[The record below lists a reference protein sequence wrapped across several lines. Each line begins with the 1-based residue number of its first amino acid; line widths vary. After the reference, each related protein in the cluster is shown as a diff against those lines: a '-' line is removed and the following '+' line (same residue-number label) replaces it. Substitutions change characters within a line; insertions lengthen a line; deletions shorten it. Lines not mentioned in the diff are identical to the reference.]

1 MCIFLNH
8 HNLTVF
14 RLWQIRIFFFDSV
27 HTLCGASC
35 PWGYFPWSELSI
47 ELVVHGASFPWGELS
62 KGWAVHWASCP
73 RGKLS
78 MGRAV
83 FGVSCPWGKLSWG
96 ELSWGEFRW
105 GEFVWGEFRWGEL
118 TGNCP
123 AFLSAVSCL
132 LDCSIFLPS
141 RSILPSFLQYPAF
154 LPPII
159 CPFSCSILPSSC
171 TVLSG
176 FPHSSVLPIFL
187 RHSPFF
193 H

>member
-1 MCIFLNH
+1 M
-8 HNLTVF
+8 
-14 RLWQIRIFFFDSV
+14 
-27 HTLCGASC
+27 
-35 PWGYFPWSELSI
+35 WGR
-47 ELVVHGASFPWGELS
+47 VVHRASFPWGELCCPLGKLS
-62 KGWAVHWASCP
+62 PRWTVHGASYSWVE
-73 RGKLS
+73 LS

-83 FGVSCPWGKLSWG
+83 HGASCPWGKLSWG
-96 ELSWGEFRW
+96 ELSWGEFW
-105 GEFVWGEFRWGEL
+105 WGEL
-118 TGNCP
+118 SGNRP
-123 AFLSAVSCL
+123 AFLSALSCL
-132 LDCSIFLPS
+132 LYCSIWLPS
-141 RSILPSFLQYPAF
+141 GSILPSFLQYPAF